1 MAISLPSH
9 RNCTTN
15 IHTETKKKNPSL
27 HKTDFCS
34 LHRNLILVSKLKWSL
49 QKIYRNLNH
58 FSLGTFFLRT
68 VCMPTYKRAGP
79 RNLWRDQG
87 PSNAEVIF
95 SMIQD
100 VWRSSEA
107 VGLSQVTGSK
117 MLRQLTGQIS
127 AHYSSPKLVK
137 LSLVKSVK
145 PWCYWLWTLVM
156 SLDICVSIRLFSQLN
171 GRWFVSQIVG
181 CPSISRFVRCW

>member
-9 RNCTTN
+9 RNCTTH

-49 QKIYRNLNH
+49 QKIYGNLDH
-58 FSLGTFFLRT
+58 FSLGTFFLCT

-117 MLRQLTGQIS
+117 MLPQLTGQIS
-127 AHYSSPKLVK
+127 AHYSSPKIRNTHL
-137 LSLVKSVK
+137 
-145 PWCYWLWTLVM
+145 
-156 SLDICVSIRLFSQLN
+156 RLFRPDQ
-171 GRWFVSQIVG
+171 GPHTVQQY
-181 CPSISRFVRCW
+181 PISHKNPTIITFRMNIS